1 MIPPTME
8 TMYKMWRLS
17 REQKTNLL
25 MGLFVGAI
33 VAANLIGLK
42 IADFVLFEAS
52 VGILAFPVTF
62 LITDIIEEVHGK
74 GKAQELVVI
83 GAVTLLFVLIIMA
96 IAVVLPFAERS
107 LVKEEYDEIFGTT
120 IRIVIASM
128 VAFLLSQTHDVWAFN
143 FWKKKTKGK
152 YLWLRNNL
160 STIVSQFLDTTL
172 FMFIAFYNISPK
184 FNVEY
189 IFTLIIPYWL
199 VKILFALIDT
209 PFCYLGVRWLT
220 GDKKSV
226 VKKSKD

>member
-8 TMYKMWRLS
+8 TMYKIWRLS

-74 GKAQELVVI
+74 GKAQEFVAI

-107 LVKEEYDEIFGTT
+107 SVKEEYDEIFGTT

-128 VAFLLSQTHDVWAFN
+128 IAFLLSQTHDVWAFN
-143 FWKKKTKGK
+143 FWKKRTRGRF
-152 YLWLRNNL
+152 LWLRNNL
-160 STIVSQFLDTTL
+160 STMASAFLDTTV
-172 FMFIAFYNISPK
+172 FMFIAFYGISDK
-184 FNVEY
+184 FTASYV
-189 IFTLIIPYWL
+189 FSLIIPYWL
-199 VKILFALIDT
+199 VKIFFAVCDT
-209 PFCYLGVRWLT
+209 PLCYLGVRWLNS
-220 GDKKSV
+220 DRANP
-226 VKKSKD
+226 